1 MVIMKNY
8 KISVVTIAYNCESVI
23 EETIKSVVNQ
33 TYPNIEYIIIDG
45 ASKDGTLDVVKKYEN
60 SIDYISSEPDKGIYD
75 AMNKGIAHA
84 TGDFIV
90 FMNAGDSFFSNNV
103 LELVVP
109 QIEDDSIIVYGDIM
123 KVAKRYMYLAKPAP
137 LSEMHCHMTV
147 FHQATLTRLSYHKLN
162 LFDITFRSSGDY
174 NFFYSA
180 AIKDK
185 VKFQY
190 IPVTM
195 ANFDCVDGTS
205 NTNFKKSQRENL
217 RIWDKEK
224 DVLFRIKLEY
234 KLSIIALKI
243 WIKKNFMSEKNSDLI
258 EMRRL
263 RRLGFVLVEK

>member
-1 MVIMKNY
+1 MDIMKNY
-8 KISVVTIAYNCESVI
+8 KISIVTIAYNCESVI
-23 EETIKSVVNQ
+23 EETIKSVINQ
-33 TYPNIEYIIIDG
+33 TYSNKEYIIIDG

-103 LELVVP
+103 LEEVVP
-109 QIEDDSIIVYGDIM
+109 QIEDDSVIVYGDLM

-137 LSEMHCHMTV
+137 LSEMSCHMTV
-147 FHQATLTRLSYHKLN
+147 FHPATLTRLAYQKQN
-162 LFDITFRSSGDY
+162 LFDISFRSSGDY

-190 IPVTM
+190 VPVTM

-205 NTNFKKSQRENL
+205 NANFKRSQRENL
-217 RIWDKEK
+217 RIWNKEK
-224 DVLFRIKLEY
+224 DLLFKVKLEFRMTV
-234 KLSIIALKI
+234 IALKM
-243 WIKKNFMSEKNSDLI
+243 WVKKNLMSEKRADAV

-263 RRLGFVLVEK
+263 CRSGINLIKK